1 MSMLAYWLILR
12 ISAQKYQIM
21 IKNGPDQH
29 LETCILIEIQAISI
43 PVQLFPPVCLLALRK
58 CSSPYV
64 YSILYD
70 YQVPKSKHEIVKK
83 FENGAKI
90 FYQVTPANGPGDM
103 VSARD
108 WFMISKAGMR
118 GNVWFQGGCS
128 VEYPEGPKGDMDY
141 LITLSFSYCA
151 QI

>member
-1 MSMLAYWLILR
+1 MYKIKIVLEVSLEKLVKAFDASQADVTKWNKTLA
-12 ISAQKYQIM
+12 
-21 IKNGPDQH
+21 
-29 LETCILIEIQAISI
+29 
-43 PVQLFPPVCLLALRK
+43 
-58 CSSPYV
+58 
-64 YSILYD
+64 
-70 YQVPKSKHEIVKK
+70 KHEIVKT

-128 VEYPEGPKGDMDY
+128 VEYPEGPKGDTPRPRAALFMCLRKY
-141 LITLSFSYCA
+141 SAIGNSAIGSYVVLYSKLILKAVLLEVSYGKND
-151 QI
+151 

>member
-1 MSMLAYWLILR
+1 MITFFFLFSAEGDIVWSKKNKKGKKMYKIKIVLEVSLEKLVKAFDASQADVTKWNKTLA
-12 ISAQKYQIM
+12 
-21 IKNGPDQH
+21 
-29 LETCILIEIQAISI
+29 
-43 PVQLFPPVCLLALRK
+43 
-58 CSSPYV
+58 
-64 YSILYD
+64 
-70 YQVPKSKHEIVKK
+70 KHEIVKT

-141 LITLSFSYCA
+141 
-151 QI
+151 